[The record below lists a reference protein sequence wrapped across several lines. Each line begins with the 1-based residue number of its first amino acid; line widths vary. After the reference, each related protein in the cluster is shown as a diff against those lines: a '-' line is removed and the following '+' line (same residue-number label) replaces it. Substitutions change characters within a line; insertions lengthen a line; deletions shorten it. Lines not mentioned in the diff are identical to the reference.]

1 MRLTHDKDQQIV
13 RSAMVDS
20 AFGLLEALPSLGNA
34 EAIAVGE
41 GVAIPM
47 RLVFDQLEPAQR
59 PKSDTATFSTAWN
72 KNLDDPEAFLQQVA
86 DRWRH
91 QRR

>member
-1 MRLTHDKDQQIV
+1 
-13 RSAMVDS
+13 
-20 AFGLLEALPSLGNA
+20 
-34 EAIAVGE
+34 
-41 GVAIPM
+41 M

-72 KNLDDPEAFLQQVA
+72 KNVDDPEAFLQQVA